1 LVRAGSFARIGAPCL
16 TALALAACATSKPE
30 YSGRPV
36 TRVADLPGW
45 AGEDHLAVL
54 AAYRDGC
61 GVARAADA
69 KGVCARARRFQPRGA
84 AEARAFLEANFRVA
98 ARPGD
103 GLLTAYFTPR
113 YEARTVRAGAFSAPV
128 RPWSG
133 EDLVDA
139 LPDRKK
145 IDAWPTDD
153 ALAWMRPEELF
164 FMQLQGSAVLRFPDG
179 RTVKAVTVM
188 TNDKPFVGV
197 ARVMR
202 ERGLLA
208 DNDSSGEAIMAWL
221 AAHRGP
227 EADEIMRQN
236 PRYGFFA
243 LQPFDGTI
251 SGGAGVPL
259 TPGRVIAVDL
269 QAHPYGGLYWIDA
282 DAPALKGAMTA
293 YRRAVMALD
302 TGGAIKGDV
311 RADLYLGQG
320 DEAGREAGRVRHRL
334 RLYELVPVR

>member
-1 LVRAGSFARIGAPCL
+1 MTRAGAFARIGAACL
-16 TALALAACATSKPE
+16 IALALAACATSK
-30 YSGRPV
+30 RAAV

-45 AGEDHLAVL
+45 RGEDHLAAF
-54 AAYRDGC
+54 AAWRDGC
-61 GVARAADA
+61 GRERSSEGAA
-69 KGVCARARRFQPRGA
+69 VCARAKAFRPDGDR
-84 AEARAFLEANFRVA
+84 EARAFLEANFRVV
-98 ARPGD
+98 ARPGE

-113 YEARTVRAGAFSAPV
+113 YEARAARDDEFSAPV
-128 RPWSG
+128 RGRPAG
-133 EDLVDA
+133 GQDA
-139 LPDRKK
+139 TAERAA
-145 IDAWPTDD
+145 IEAWP
-153 ALAWMRPEELF
+153 AQGAVAWMRPEELF
-164 FMQLQGSAVLRFPDG
+164 FMQLQGSAVLAFPDG
-179 RTVKAVTVM
+179 RTPKAVTVA
-188 TNDKPFVGV
+188 TNGRPFVGV

-208 DNDSSGEAIMAWL
+208 DDQSSGEAIMAWL

-227 EADEIMRQN
+227 EADEVMRQN

-251 SGGAGVPL
+251 SGGAGLPL
-259 TPGRVIAVDL
+259 APGRAIAVDP

-282 DAPALKGAMTA
+282 DAPALKGAMRS